1 MTTSE
6 DWWSIRNRKD
16 MGKAEL
22 EAVTR
27 EATLAAAVAPFVSL
41 DAALTS
47 EQAEVNRVRVRGTNQ
62 DYLLAN
68 GGSVGSGRFL
78 TEPDVELSR
87 SVLVLGPNVA
97 DRLFPGV
104 AHDDV
109 VGRRVRVHGRP
120 FTVIGVLA
128 RRGRLMGLDLDTEAS
143 LPWTTFLR
151 DLGAKRTISI
161 AVAAPPGQ
169 VQALEDQLVGIL
181 RRVRRVPPGK
191 PDDFSVNRQEQFLRI
206 YNQLT
211 GALYGVA
218 VGVGL
223 ITLLVGG
230 IGIMNIMLVSVTERT
245 REIGVRRALG
255 ARRRTILLQFLIES
269 SLVAALGRRHRHRP
283 RLRGGAPGGPH
294 HAARGGG
301 DARRGGARARL
312 LGRGRAALRELAG
325 LAGRPP
331 RSGGGAEVRMTGFL
345 DNLAMALGT
354 LKSNPLRSALTLL
367 GIVIGAM
374 TVVAMMS
381 LTEGLRLKVK
391 NDLAFLGSDS
401 FAVTKWP
408 APGFGDQDW
417 DKFKKRRPITR
428 ELGEALR
435 GLPHVAGVSI
445 EEAHDQRFAIS
456 TAEKATRPIIE
467 VVGAVPDLERARS
480 ATLAAGRFISDS
492 DIQLARRVAVLG
504 FDVADVLFP
513 AGDALGQTVRVQGP
527 CPSRSSGWRRAW
539 GACSGW
545 SRRTP
550 GW

>member
-1 MTTSE
+1 VSRLAARWRGLRRFLAEAGEGVRIALLSLTGARLRSFLTTLGIVIGVMTVIAIVAIIDGLNASFAAQVGGLGANTLYVSKWKWMTTSE

-22 EAVTR
+22 EAVIR

-104 AHDDV
+104 THDEV
-109 VGRRVRVHGRP
+109 VGRRVRVQGRP

-269 SLVAALGRRHRHRP
+269 SLVAALG
-283 RLRGGAPGGPH
+283 GAIGTALGFGVALLVDLTTPLAAAVTPGAVALGLGFS
-294 HAARGGG
+294 AGVG
-301 DARRGGARARL
+301 L
-312 LGRGRAALRELAG
+312 LFGSWPAWRAAH
-325 LAGRPP
+325 
-331 RSGGGAEVRMTGFL
+331 L
-345 DNLAMALGT
+345 D
-354 LKSNPLRSALTLL
+354 P
-367 GIVIGAM
+367 V
-374 TVVAMMS
+374 
-381 LTEGLRLKVK
+381 
-391 NDLAFLGSDS
+391 
-401 FAVTKWP
+401 
-408 APGFGDQDW
+408 
-417 DKFKKRRPITR
+417 
-428 ELGEALR
+428 EALR
-435 GLPHVAGVSI
+435 Y
-445 EEAHDQRFAIS
+445 E
-456 TAEKATRPIIE
+456 
-467 VVGAVPDLERARS
+467 
-480 ATLAAGRFISDS
+480 
-492 DIQLARRVAVLG
+492 
-504 FDVADVLFP
+504 
-513 AGDALGQTVRVQGP
+513 
-527 CPSRSSGWRRAW
+527 
-539 GACSGW
+539 
-545 SRRTP
+545 
-550 GW
+550 